1 MNTISINKT
10 ARYIDTDNFNDAD
23 KLLIVLHGYGQL
35 PQYFIRKFEELTSFG
50 YYIVAPEGMHRF
62 YLNGTSGRVGASW
75 MTKEGRLD
83 DIVDNIN
90 YLNCL
95 YKTVNQT
102 DKFTRKIILGFSQG
116 GATASRWVNSNNK
129 LFDQCILWASIFP
142 DDIPFPEKSNDIL
155 KYDFVVGINDQYFS
169 KDDIEICTNKYKESG
184 INTHIFN
191 GIHDID
197 MNFLKQILA

>member
-10 ARYIDTDNFNDAD
+10 ARYTDTNNYNDAD

-35 PQYFIRKFEELTSFG
+35 PYYFIRKFEELTSLG
-50 YYIVAPEGMHRF
+50 YYIIAPEGLHRF

-83 DIVDNIN
+83 DIKDNIS

-95 YKTVNQT
+95 YKSVNHD
-102 DKFTRKIILGFSQG
+102 DKFSKKIILGFSQG
-116 GATASRWVNSNNK
+116 GATASRWVNTNNI
-129 LFDQCILWASIFP
+129 LFDQCILWASVFP
-142 DDIPFPEKSNDIL
+142 EDVPFPEKSNETL
-155 KYDFVVGINDQYFS
+155 KYDFVVGTNDQYFS
-169 KDDIEICTNKYKESG
+169 KDDIVVCINKYKESG
-184 INTHIFN
+184 INSHVFN

-197 MNFLKQILA
+197 MHILKQVIA